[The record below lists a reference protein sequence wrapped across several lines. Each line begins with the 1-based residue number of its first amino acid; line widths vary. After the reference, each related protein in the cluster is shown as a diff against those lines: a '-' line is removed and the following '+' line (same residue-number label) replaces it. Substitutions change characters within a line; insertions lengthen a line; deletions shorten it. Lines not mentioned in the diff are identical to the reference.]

1 MKNNQKPMK
10 NQRKPLKTLE
20 NLKTKEKLRGNNTN
34 ARKSTNTVAKPMSMR
49 KNDGEHPPTKKMPE
63 KNATKKCKI
72 SSAYIFLYMNWI

>member
-34 ARKSTNTVAKPMSMR
+34 ARKSTNTVAKPMNMW
-49 KNDGEHPPTKKMPE
+49 KNDGEHPPTKKNAKKKEMPNE
-63 KNATKKCKI
+63 FRAHI
-72 SSAYIFLYMNWI
+72 